1 MKKMNNTT
9 LIRVAAAALLMTVA
23 ACNKKDAAVAD
34 TSPAAITPV
43 PEPAAALRVAN
54 IELGKGLNADKT
66 LKDKTDG
73 FGVRDTIYVSVKT
86 EGAGSGKLSAKF
98 TFQDGQTV
106 EETSQ
111 DIAPTGDSYSEFH
124 IQKGTAWPKGNYKV
138 EVMLNGAS
146 AGSKDFEIK

>member
-1 MKKMNNTT
+1 MKTMNNTT
-9 LIRVAAAALLMTVA
+9 LIRIAAAALLVTAA
-23 ACNKKDAAVAD
+23 ACSKKDAAVAD
-34 TSPAAITPV
+34 TSPAAITPA
-43 PEPAAALRVAN
+43 PEPAAALRVSN

-66 LKDKTDG
+66 LKDNTDD

-106 EETSQ
+106 EESSQ
-111 DIAPTGDSYSEFH
+111 DIAPTGDTYTEFH